1 MVNNWYAKQITQN
14 LIRHSDATEQDLNRS
29 KTVLKIMLI
38 LQSLLTNLTFFML
51 KENFNEFKRITENV
65 ESINQR
71 SRGQKSE
78 KIIYT

>member
-1 MVNNWYAKQITQN
+1 
-14 LIRHSDATEQDLNRS
+14 
-29 KTVLKIMLI
+29 MLI

-51 KENFNEFKRITENV
+51 KENFNEFKQITENV